1 MNTTINFCVTK
12 SGWQLKHD
20 NHEPLEIAG
29 VSGRGDADD
38 LCADSKFVHPVQS
51 PELHAM
57 NEELNLDLLDE
68 ERPLTMPLDFLQP
81 VEVSFGPFHQ
91 GTAFDTARGGVL
103 ECTPCTETSERCMGY
118 SKNLI
123 AERKRRKKLTE
134 SLLTLRGLVPN
145 ITKVRLQGHAVD
157 MYSSFLFH
165 YVIGDKLTR
174 FSRCCSLFLAE
185 TCEETHVAST

>member
-1 MNTTINFCVTK
+1 MNTTINFCVTT

-29 VSGRGDADD
+29 VSGRGDTDD
-38 LCADSKFVHPVQS
+38 LCAGPKFVHPVQS

-57 NEELNLDLLDE
+57 IEELKLDLPDE

-81 VEVSFGPFHQ
+81 GEVSLGPFHQ
-91 GTAFDTARGGVL
+91 GTDFDTARGEVL
-103 ECTPCTETSERCMGY
+103 ECTPCTDTSERCMGY

-157 MYSSFLFH
+157 RYSSFLLY
-165 YVIGDKLTR
+165 YVYFRIWR
-174 FSRCCSLFLAE
+174 
-185 TCEETHVAST
+185 